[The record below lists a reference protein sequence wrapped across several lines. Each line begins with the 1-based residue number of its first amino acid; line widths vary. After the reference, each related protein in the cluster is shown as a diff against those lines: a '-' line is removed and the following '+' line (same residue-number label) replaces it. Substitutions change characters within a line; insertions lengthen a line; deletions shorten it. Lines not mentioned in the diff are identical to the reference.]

1 MGAMDFQLGVIKEVT
16 YGTPLTVTRFFEYN
30 EPSTPITP
38 AVARTRG
45 NPLRTGGRF
54 RRGDRTVPY
63 FDRASGTISLDVMDK
78 GFGFWLEHMLG
89 SVATT
94 GAGPYTH
101 TATDGAING
110 KSFTAQFNYPFNPSA
125 TNQPFTFA
133 GGKVNSWTLS
143 NSVEGMLVCELEC
156 DFNSASTATALATA
170 SYPTSMT
177 NLSWAGGVITVGGTA
192 VDVKEFSLQVNNNL
206 DVNRRF
212 IRGNTARKE
221 PTTGQAEL
229 SFSLEAE
236 FDTLTQYNRL
246 VSTTLAGLQTQIVA
260 TWTSGASSLVATIPL
275 AEFDSLDFA
284 GDLGSINQ
292 SLSGSAG
299 FGASSAVTL
308 AYTTTDT
315 TP

>member
-1 MGAMDFQLGVIKEVT
+1 MGAMDFQLGVVDEST
-16 YGTPLTVTRFFEYN
+16 YGTAVVVTRFFEYN
-30 EPSTPITP
+30 EPSTPIQP

-45 NPLRTGGRF
+45 NPLRAGTRF

-63 FDRASGTISLDVMDK
+63 FDRAAGTISLDVMDK
-78 GFGFWLEHMLG
+78 GFGFFLKHMMG
-89 SVATT
+89 AVVTA

-101 TATDGAING
+101 TATEGALNG

-125 TNQPFTFA
+125 TNQAFTFA
-133 GGKVNSWTLS
+133 GGKINSWTLS
-143 NSVEGMLVCELEC
+143 NSVEGMLVAELEC
-156 DFNSASTATALATA
+156 DFNSASTAVALATA

-177 NLSWAGGVITVGGTA
+177 NLSWAGGVISVGGSA
-192 VDVKEFSLQVNNNL
+192 IDVKEFSLEVNNNL

-236 FDTLTQYNRL
+236 FDALTQYNRF
-246 VSTTLAGLQTQIVA
+246 VSTTLAGLQAQIIA
-260 TWTSGASSLVATIPL
+260 TWTSGTSSLAVTIPL
-275 AEFDSLDFA
+275 AEFDSLEFA
-284 GDLGSINQ
+284 GELGAINQ

-299 FGASSAVTL
+299 SGAASVCTL
-308 AYTTTDT
+308 VYTTTDAVA
-315 TP
+315 